1 MKTRCPALRELHLAF
16 DTCGEGESEHDQHR
30 NCQRVF
36 APGGVELKL
45 LPIPRPSSQP
55 LKTPLIRRGWD
66 EKVQDFDRSKTLKL
80 NFGRDQRPW
89 GCQLDF
95 SSDETPTEAPSCNPN
110 AAMAAATAINFFTTL
125 PLNADAASCNIWAT
139 LQRK

>member
-66 EKVQDFDRSKTLKL
+66 EKVQDFDGVKGIEAEFWTGSAALGVSASLLVRRDANRSAVLQSERRD
-80 NFGRDQRPW
+80 GRSHCDKFFH
-89 GCQLDF
+89 D
-95 SSDETPTEAPSCNPN
+95 APPECR
-110 AAMAAATAINFFTTL
+110 
-125 PLNADAASCNIWAT
+125 CG
-139 LQRK
+139 